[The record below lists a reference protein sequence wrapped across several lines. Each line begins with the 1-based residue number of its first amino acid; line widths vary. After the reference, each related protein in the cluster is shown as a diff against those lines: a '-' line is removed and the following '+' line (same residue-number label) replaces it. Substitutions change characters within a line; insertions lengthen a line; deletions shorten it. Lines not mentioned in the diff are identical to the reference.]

1 MEQICLSFFRLTV
14 SVLAVLYKWTLDT
27 ALTGQELC
35 SIIKAVWFY
44 QHLQCI
50 MKKQRSFFFTV
61 WFIPCNITASRHEK
75 CLLGR
80 LLHLSLVKKW
90 SVSWTRNSK
99 VAGSSLSH
107 SAVRSGN
114 NLENVVCTH
123 GASVTNSII
132 WYWSRGCHALQ
143 LER

>member
-1 MEQICLSFFRLTV
+1 MSIFFQTDSECSSSTVQMNTGYSSHRTRALFYHQSGLILSTLTM
-14 SVLAVLYKWTLDT
+14 YHEETK
-27 ALTGQELC
+27 EL
-35 SIIKAVWFY
+35 
-44 QHLQCI
+44 
-50 MKKQRSFFFTV
+50 FFTV

-132 WYWSRGCHALQ
+132 WYWSRGCDSLQ